1 MVLAPTLLQASLV
14 GYCLGGEAGMKA
26 IEVEGIIEEDR
37 RVRLDEPLP
46 PDVAGRVRLIIL
58 VGEHEATEGEWLHA
72 ASQGG
77 AFDFLKSPE
86 EDRYTLR
93 DGQPF
98 DDAR

>member
-1 MVLAPTLLQASLV
+1 
-14 GYCLGGEAGMKA
+14 MKA
-26 IEVEGIIEEDR
+26 IEVVGTIEEDR

-46 PDVAGRVRLIIL
+46 PGVGGRVRLIIL
-58 VGEHEATEGEWLHA
+58 VGEDDPTDQEWLSA

-77 AFDFLKSPE
+77 AFDFLKEPE

-93 DGQPF
+93 DGRPF

>member
-1 MVLAPTLLQASLV
+1 
-14 GYCLGGEAGMKA
+14 MKA
-26 IEVEGIIEEDR
+26 IEVVGTIEEDR

-46 PDVAGRVRLIIL
+46 SGVAGRVRLIIL
-58 VGEHEATEGEWLHA
+58 IGEDEPSDQEWLCA

-77 AFDFLKSPE
+77 AFDFLKALE

-93 DGQPF
+93 DGRPF